1 LVARG
6 IDINRF
12 DKRKWSPIHQVI
24 YDKNLEMVKLFV
36 ESGANLKKNNQSG
49 FSCLTSAIERGK
61 YEIVEYLITSG
72 IDINQLDGRQWSPIH
87 QAIINGKTNAV
98 KLLICKGAKLDHNNP
113 NGYSC
118 LTSAIERGNQKIVEH
133 LVASD
138 VIIDKVDHTWAKG
151 GGRGGVHPWVKK
163 FFWSTPEVK
172 KYGGAASL
180 GWRRGSAAENFLTLP
195 CNSRSKNGEKWTLP
209 RVKWVPPPSKIGA
222 DSLKMAK
229 VPRELA
235 PQVKNFPAAEGGRQ
249 IFDIAPWELTPQVT
263 FFACPCMS
271 IINLTIRIF
280 K

>member
-1 LVARG
+1 
-6 IDINRF
+6 
-12 DKRKWSPIHQVI
+12 
-24 YDKNLEMVKLFV
+24 M
-36 ESGANLKKNNQSG
+36 
-49 FSCLTSAIERGK
+49 
-61 YEIVEYLITSG
+61 
-72 IDINQLDGRQWSPIH
+72 
-87 QAIINGKTNAV
+87 
-98 KLLICKGAKLDHNNP
+98 
-113 NGYSC
+113 
-118 LTSAIERGNQKIVEH
+118 
-133 LVASD
+133 
-138 VIIDKVDHTWAKG
+138 
-151 GGRGGVHPWVKK
+151 HPWVKK

-263 FFACPCMS
+263 FFACPCMFS
-271 IINLTIRIF
+271 NNLC
-280 K
+280 

>member
-1 LVARG
+1 MSAENVL
-6 IDINRF
+6 IF
-12 DKRKWSPIHQVI
+12 CPPI
-24 YDKNLEMVKLFV
+24 L
-36 ESGANLKKNNQSG
+36 QS
-49 FSCLTSAIERGK
+49 K
-61 YEIVEYLITSG
+61 YLRSYMG
-72 IDINQLDGRQWSPIH
+72 
-87 QAIINGKTNAV
+87 
-98 KLLICKGAKLDHNNP
+98 
-113 NGYSC
+113 
-118 LTSAIERGNQKIVEH
+118 
-133 LVASD
+133 
-138 VIIDKVDHTWAKG
+138 KG

-235 PQVKNFPAAEGGRQ
+235 PQVKNLPAAEGGRQ

-263 FFACPCMS
+263 FFACPCMVH
-271 IINLTIRIF
+271 INRLSSHATNKGEKGKISDF
-280 K
+280 HESWPDLSTHGWG

>member
-1 LVARG
+1 MTENV
-6 IDINRF
+6 F
-12 DKRKWSPIHQVI
+12 QTPCKYSECSQVRI
-24 YDKNLEMVKLFV
+24 QRSQPLAVVSYM
-36 ESGANLKKNNQSG
+36 
-49 FSCLTSAIERGK
+49 GK
-61 YEIVEYLITSG
+61 GV
-72 IDINQLDGRQWSPIH
+72 
-87 QAIINGKTNAV
+87 
-98 KLLICKGAKLDHNNP
+98 
-113 NGYSC
+113 
-118 LTSAIERGNQKIVEH
+118 
-133 LVASD
+133 
-138 VIIDKVDHTWAKG
+138 
-151 GGRGGVHPWVKK
+151 GRGGVHPWVKK

-263 FFACPCMS
+263 FFACPCM
-271 IINLTIRIF
+271 IVLVMKNTALF
-280 K
+280 LH

>member
-1 LVARG
+1 MG
-6 IDINRF
+6 
-12 DKRKWSPIHQVI
+12 
-24 YDKNLEMVKLFV
+24 
-36 ESGANLKKNNQSG
+36 
-49 FSCLTSAIERGK
+49 
-61 YEIVEYLITSG
+61 
-72 IDINQLDGRQWSPIH
+72 
-87 QAIINGKTNAV
+87 
-98 KLLICKGAKLDHNNP
+98 
-113 NGYSC
+113 
-118 LTSAIERGNQKIVEH
+118 
-133 LVASD
+133 
-138 VIIDKVDHTWAKG
+138 KG
-151 GGRGGVHPWVKK
+151 GGRGGVHPWVKN

-263 FFACPCMS
+263 FFACPCM
-271 IINLTIRIF
+271 IPTHFYVQFEKKRLNFNLDTVF
-280 K
+280 